1 MRRSAAQSD
10 RIWRSLLSLID
21 GPYSEWDYNELLEE
35 FLYAI
40 EDETGQRWN
49 PNIVEDNL
57 WQEYDMK
64 HEARRAAARRRRSSA
79 VPNKIKVASLGW
91 KAVQSITDP
100 SITEWWKDYSPTVW
114 AAITDGTD
122 DGLYAWISFVGNSNG
137 PHGREA
143 TLEEAMAAADA
154 ALGGVTASHFRRKAN
169 TKQTGRTRMRRA
181 SEAKTISMTM
191 PNGKKLIITAAGRV
205 LDISAYSAG
214 KIKSPLI
221 KTCRNQNEAKQWVAR
236 NESRLTDRGYRVQI
250 AKRAA
255 LRKRAASLV
264 TIIED
269 NAGQF
274 TLSDGNVGWQAN
286 RYAGDPEQALAAA
299 RDWQSGEWEPNESDG
314 WHLVDLADLDPYAA
328 HDAVKVWTLAEFS
341 NG

>member
-1 MRRSAAQSD
+1 MAKTLTSGMKKKRTKITDMKTSARSD
-10 RIWRSLLSLID
+10 RLWKSLLSLID
-21 GPYSEWDYNELLEE
+21 GPYSEWEYNELLEE

-64 HEARRAAARRRRSSA
+64 YEARRLAARRRESSVA
-79 VPNKIKVASLGW
+79 PN
-91 KAVQSITDP
+91 
-100 SITEWWKDYSPTVW
+100 
-114 AAITDGTD
+114 
-122 DGLYAWISFVGNSNG
+122 
-137 PHGREA
+137 
-143 TLEEAMAAADA
+143 
-154 ALGGVTASHFRRKAN
+154 RKAN

-181 SEAKTISMTM
+181 SEAKTISMTI

-221 KTCRNQNEAKQWVAR
+221 KTCRNQNEAKRWVAR